1 MLGEAPIPGSPLRPD
16 PCTRAM
22 GGAAS
27 PWKSGVRG
35 RGAAWLRWSFTP
47 GPCAQKPESVCTG
60 RDAAR
65 HNLTSAN

>member
-47 GPCAQKPESVCTG
+47 GPCAQKPGERVHRQG
-60 RDAAR
+60 RRPAQLNER
-65 HNLTSAN
+65 